1 MTGIQYGKA
10 PLSPKK
16 RRGPSL
22 SETEQAFADYASPR
36 PMGPA
41 STENPAW
48 GVPIAGRDLV
58 VRDVIVHLGRRYPV
72 ERIEP
77 GKGGTRSAYSGTW
90 GRTVGPD
97 DTVRILP
104 RPGGDRGAP

>member
-1 MTGIQYGKA
+1 MTTRIQYSKA
-10 PLSPKK
+10 PLAPKK

-41 STENPAW
+41 STENPSW
-48 GVPIAGRDLV
+48 GVPIPGADLAV
-58 VRDVIVHLGRRYPV
+58 GDVIVHLGRHYPV
-72 ERIEP
+72 DRIEP
-77 GKGGTRSAYSGTW
+77 GKGGVRSAYSGTW
-90 GRTVGPD
+90 GRTVAAD

-104 RPGGDRGAP
+104 RPTP